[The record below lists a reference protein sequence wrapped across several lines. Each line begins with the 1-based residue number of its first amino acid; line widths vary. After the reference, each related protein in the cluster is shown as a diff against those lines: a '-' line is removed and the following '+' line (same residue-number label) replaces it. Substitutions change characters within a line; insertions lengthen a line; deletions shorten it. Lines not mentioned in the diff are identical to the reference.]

1 MATTAESGGGEV
13 LRSERIAGGI
23 LPKVLNTFDMIAIF
37 VAIVLFITN
46 ASVIAVA
53 GAAAYVYWIL
63 GFLAFLIPGAIVT
76 GQLGLMFPGEGSIYV
91 WTNKAF
97 GAFLG
102 FFAGFCAWWPGVLV
116 MIATG
121 VAVVT
126 FIQHLGSLFGV
137 SFLTDAWQQGL
148 VIIVVIAFSF
158 IMSIIR
164 FRVTQNFVNIIF
176 VAYGGA
182 ILLIGLAGVLW
193 LLSGHAPQSNFSA
206 QSWSLNKTNFT
217 FFGLVV
223 LALLGIEV
231 PLNMGVEIN
240 NMRSITRYLLWGS
253 VVVMLA
259 YLIGTFGVM
268 MAVPVSSSNPNVIV
282 QGNPAAIS
290 AAVQNGFGG
299 AGTIFG
305 AIVDIIF
312 IGFFIF
318 VTVVYNYS
326 FGRLVFVS
334 GLDRRLPTWMSKVN
348 ANNVPWVAVLVQSI
362 ISVTFTLLIFIIMPY
377 TLQTGFKPS
386 DLSTVVYDILQAA
399 VTVIWCVSMVILFVD
414 VIIIRYKYHDAFT
427 RARLAPDWVF
437 YLCSVLGLIASGFA
451 VYVTFTGPWTPLLN
465 NQQWVLWIGS
475 IGVLS
480 LLVGIVIFFIGQAT
494 IKANVSDEE
503 VIAQVTGEKAT
514 G

>member
-1 MATTAESGGGEV
+1 MSIISWQETIFGGKNSMASTAESGSGSV

-23 LPKVLNTFDMIAIF
+23 LPKVLNSFDMVAIF
-37 VAIVLFITN
+37 VAIVLFISN
-46 ASVIAVA
+46 SAVVTGA
-53 GAAAYVYWIL
+53 GAAAYIYWGL
-63 GFLAFLIPGAIVT
+63 GFITFLIPGAIVT

-102 FFAGFCAWWPGVLV
+102 FFAGFCAWWPG
-116 MIATG
+116 
-121 VAVVT
+121 
-126 FIQHLGSLFGV
+126 
-137 SFLTDAWQQGL
+137 GL

-240 NMRSITRYLLWGS
+240 NIRSITRYLLWGS

-299 AGTIFG
+299 AGTVFG

-326 FGRLVFVS
+326 FGRLIFVS

-362 ISVTFTLLIFIIMPY
+362 ISVAFTLLIFIIMPY

-414 VIIIRYKYHDAFT
+414 VFIIRYKYHDAFT

-437 YLCSVLGLIASGFA
+437 YLCSLIGLIASGFA

-465 NQQWVLWIGS
+465 GQQWILWIGS
-475 IGVLS
+475 IGVIS
-480 LLVGIVIFFIGQAT
+480 LLVGIMVFFIGQAT
-494 IKANVSDEE
+494 IKTDVSDEE
-503 VIAQVTGEKAT
+503 VIAQVTGEQTA